1 MKVLVIHNFHRKG
14 SSSGDD
20 QVFKSETQLLENHGI
35 DVIKYTSC
43 NDEFDNSNILQ
54 KMISTFGMLWSFKR
68 YFDVKNIIKKEKPD
82 LVHIHTFFPLLSP
95 SILYAAKRCGV
106 KVVATL
112 HDTRFIC
119 PCASSLRKGKLCNKC
134 GDGKYLRMVKYACF
148 KESKMQSF
156 IVACIFKYHKI
167 RKTFYKQIDRYIC
180 LNDNQINLLEQIGYD
195 SNKIVK
201 KYNFVPDNDVK
212 PTKGGYEIPDRYVV
226 FYGRI
231 GEETGIRVLYE
242 LWNRISDIPLVVM
255 GGGPLEDEFR
265 NWAGKKNNV
274 FYLGYT
280 QHDECLKIV
289 KNSEF
294 VVFPSIWYEGCSMV
308 EIETES
314 LGVGLVATD
323 LGFSSEAIENGINGY
338 KIRLGDIDA
347 FVEKINYLWNN
358 PDECVKIGVAARK
371 DYEIKYMPEQN
382 YNLLIK
388 IYKGVLN

>member
-1 MKVLVIHNFHRKG
+1 MN
-14 SSSGDD
+14 
-20 QVFKSETQLLENHGI
+20 LE
-35 DVIKYTSC
+35 
-43 NDEFDNSNILQ
+43 
-54 KMISTFGMLWSFKR
+54 
-68 YFDVKNIIKKEKPD
+68 
-82 LVHIHTFFPLLSP
+82 
-95 SILYAAKRCGV
+95 
-106 KVVATL
+106 
-112 HDTRFIC
+112 
-119 PCASSLRKGKLCNKC
+119 
-134 GDGKYLRMVKYACF
+134 
-148 KESKMQSF
+148 
-156 IVACIFKYHKI
+156 
-167 RKTFYKQIDRYIC
+167 
-180 LNDNQINLLEQIGYD
+180 IGQ
-195 SNKIVK
+195 
-201 KYNFVPDNDVK
+201 
-212 PTKGGYEIPDRYVV
+212 E
-226 FYGRI
+226 
-231 GEETGIRVLYE
+231 
-242 LWNRISDIPLVVM
+242 
-255 GGGPLEDEFR
+255 
-265 NWAGKKNNV
+265 KNNV

-347 FVEKINYLWNN
+347 FDEKINYLWNN